1 MWPLGFPEG
10 SCRDAD
16 LRARWLVS
24 PPGACLALVFA
35 SFPALLALIA
45 TPGKHWGF
53 ILPGP
58 NPRRARMSW
67 GFPSSLRAWTL
78 PIPAH
83 PLLLLQ
89 NAGNWIPCL
98 RFGPA
103 MSIVLGRIRWPSGT
117 VSKRILGFGGNSL
130 LRPSWCASTGVPHVP
145 VVFLGP
151 SFRLPWSFGL
161 DLEAW
166 RAAPGGLG
174 TL

>member
-1 MWPLGFPEG
+1 MRTAGPQ
-10 SCRDAD
+10 SQK
-16 LRARWLVS
+16 
-24 PPGACLALVFA
+24 GAGV
-35 SFPALLALIA
+35 
-45 TPGKHWGF
+45 
-53 ILPGP
+53 PGP
-58 NPRRARMSW
+58 SVLITCMGAPQ
-67 GFPSSLRAWTL
+67 
-78 PIPAH
+78 